1 MLFHTDRVI
10 MNTPFSAGGPIT
22 VTDNG
27 APSSKPS
34 LPSGLPTTMKRST
47 PSTASQVGASANKP
61 HRIPVLAHFDFA
73 YKINVAEA
81 GSSSITDD
89 KTAND
94 SLTLKVGGEAIQLA
108 MENAV
113 ADMGVGVNAAQTLA
127 EEITLEVHN
136 QDCGVPLKVK
146 MGDVTGL
153 SQTSSVT
160 VDAMG
165 TGEAVSTGNFTVG
178 AGMIKSGVC
187 YRANKTHKAI
197 LRERAVGSTDVYTME
212 QLEGDYEKDDEVLQ
226 VRADSPVFTVM
237 KNISKGL
244 GAKIAAKKNLIA
256 AGQKKKVSVVIDEG
270 IMESYTKAKEELVNT
285 TTANATHHVDLSK
298 GLTFEFQ
305 HTDGV
310 ALGDIQPHLESELSS
325 QAKASHASDIHHGR
339 AYGQIRFYVDLP
351 NTSASEQ

>member
-1 MLFHTDRVI
+1 
-10 MNTPFSAGGPIT
+10 MNTPFSAAGPIN
-22 VTDNG
+22 VADNG
-27 APSSKPS
+27 APSTPSKKS
-34 LPSGLPTTMKRST
+34 LPSGMPKTMKRST
-47 PSTASQVGASANKP
+47 PSVQGKVEVGSSSNKP
-61 HRIPVLAHFDFA
+61 QRIPVVAHFDFP

-81 GSSSITDD
+81 GSSSITDEES
-89 KTAND
+89 AND
-94 SLTLKVGGEAIQLA
+94 ALTLKVAGSAIELA
-108 MENAV
+108 MHNAV
-113 ADMGVGVNAAQTLA
+113 AEIGAEVNASQTLA

-146 MGDVTGL
+146 MEDIPGL

-165 TGEAVSTGNFTVG
+165 TGAAVSTGNFTVG

-187 YRANKTHKAI
+187 YRANSTHKAI
-197 LRERAVGSTDVYTME
+197 LRERAVGSTDVYTMG

-237 KNISKGL
+237 KNISKSL
-244 GAKIAAKKNLIA
+244 GAKIAAKKALIE

-270 IMESYTKAKEELVNT
+270 VMDSYTAAKQELVNT
-285 TTANATHHVDLSK
+285 TTAKAIHHVDLSN
-298 GLTFEFQ
+298 GLTFQFQ
-305 HTDGV
+305 HTDGC
-310 ALGDIQPHLESELSS
+310 ALGDIQPHLESDLSA

-351 NTSASEQ
+351 HGEDPRSEE

>member
-1 MLFHTDRVI
+1 MLIHTDRVI

-22 VTDNG
+22 VADNG
-27 APSSKPS
+27 APSAPAKPS
-34 LPSGLPTTMKRST
+34 SGIPKTMKRST
-47 PSTASQVGASANKP
+47 PSTPAEVGSSVNKP
-61 HRIPVLAHFDFA
+61 QRIPVVAHFDFP

-89 KTAND
+89 KTTND
-94 SLTLKVGGEAIQLA
+94 SLILKVGGSAIQLA
-108 MENAV
+108 MDNAV
-113 ADMGVGVNAAQTLA
+113 ADMGVEVNSAQTLA

-146 MGDVTGL
+146 MGDVPGL

-165 TGEAVSTGNFTVG
+165 TGEAVSSGNFSVG
-178 AGMIKSGVC
+178 AGMVKSGVC
-187 YRANKTHKAI
+187 YRANKTHKSI
-197 LRERAVGSTDVYTME
+197 LRERAVGSTDVYTMN
-212 QLEGDYEKDDEVLQ
+212 QLEDDYEKDDEVLQ

-237 KNISKGL
+237 KNINKSL
-244 GAKIAAKKNLIA
+244 GAKIAAKKALIE

-270 IMESYTKAKEELVNT
+270 IMESYNNAKQELVNT
-285 TTANATHHVDLSK
+285 TMAKAIHHVDLSK

-351 NTSASEQ
+351 QA